1 LPIPPPPNDRRRKD
15 VVAMKIVI
23 CGSRRFHD
31 EIREAAQRLRENDHV
46 VLEPILNRNKDINHL
61 PADLKRYAFLG
72 LTHHQ
77 LDLIRKADVCLIFN
91 KDGYI
96 GNSTTLE
103 LGYAVACGL
112 VIYALEED
120 REEPCRAV
128 LFDFV
133 VGSIDEFVR
142 QVAA

>member
-1 LPIPPPPNDRRRKD
+1 MT
-15 VVAMKIVI
+15 AMKIVI

-31 EIREAAQRLRENDHV
+31 GIRKAAQRLRENGHI
-46 VLEPILNRNKDINHL
+46 VLEPILNRNKDINNL

-77 LDLIRKADVCLIFN
+77 LDLIRKADVCLVFN
-91 KDGYI
+91 EDGYA

-120 REEPCRAV
+120 REEPCRDV

-142 QVAA
+142 QIAA